1 VDNPS
6 LARAL
11 AEVAD
16 LLEIEGAN
24 PFRIRAYR
32 NAVRTLEVQTTPI
45 ARWVEQRRD
54 LTALPGIGKEMARHL
69 EELVTTG
76 SLAFRDELAARV
88 PPGLIDLMRLP
99 GVGPKR
105 ARTLWQEL
113 GVESPDGLEEAARAG
128 RVRGLAGFGQRTE
141 EKILTGIAEWR
152 RHTER
157 MRLDQAERHVE
168 PLVAYLREPPVP
180 SAGARRRKRVE
191 PRVEIAGSY
200 RRRCETIGDLDVL
213 AEAADESSARRLID
227 RFTAYPQ
234 VAEVAMAGP
243 TRASV
248 VLGSGLRVDLRV
260 VPPESWGAALVYFT
274 GSKEHNVRLRQR
286 AIERGLRISEYG
298 VFEAGEESGG
308 EDGTAPEGAR
318 SAGPEAETA
327 GSGAAGEEATGAAG
341 THGAGR
347 RVAGAEEA
355 DVYAAV
361 GCGWVPPELREDRG
375 ELAAAA
381 RGELPELVTV
391 DDLRG
396 DLQMHS
402 TWSDGRASIEEMA
415 AACAA
420 RGYEYFALTDHS
432 KALPMI
438 GGLDAAAVRRQW
450 EEIAE
455 VQGRH
460 PEIRILRSLEI
471 DVLADGTLD
480 LDEETLAELDLVV
493 VSIHSRFDLPAAEQT
508 ERILRAVR
516 HPEVDVLAHPLGRR
530 LGRRRPM
537 DFDLDAVLAACAE
550 HGVAVEANAS
560 PERLDLPGPAL
571 ARARELGVAVVVST
585 DAHSPRA
592 LAAMRYG
599 VDQARRGGL
608 EPRHVLNTLPLAEL
622 LDRLA
627 RRNLGAPS
635 HVR

>member
-1 VDNPS
+1 LIDNPS

-16 LLEIEGAN
+16 LLQIEGAN

-32 NAVRTLEVQTTPI
+32 NAVRTLEVQTVPI
-45 ARWVEQRRD
+45 ARWVEEGRE

-69 EELVTTG
+69 EELVETG

-105 ARTLWQEL
+105 ARTLWQEF
-113 GVESPDGLEEAARAG
+113 GVTSPEELESAAQER
-128 RVRGLAGFGQRTE
+128 RVRGLPGFGVRTE
-141 EKILTGIAEWR
+141 EKILAGVAEWR
-152 RHTER
+152 RHAER

-168 PLVAYLREPPVP
+168 ALLAFLREAAAPP
-180 SAGARRRKRVE
+180 AKGRRKARRP
-191 PRVEIAGSY
+191 PRVEVAGSY
-200 RRRCETIGDLDVL
+200 RRRCETVGDLDVL
-213 AEAADESSARRLID
+213 AEAADEAAARRLIE
-227 RFTAYPQ
+227 RFVAYPQ
-234 VAEVAMAGP
+234 VAEVTAAGP

-248 VLGSGLRVDLRV
+248 VLGSGLQVDLRV

-286 AIERGLRISEYG
+286 AIEGGLRISEYG
-298 VFEAGEESGG
+298 VFEVGG
-308 EDGTAPEGAR
+308 EAADGAD
-318 SAGPEAETA
+318 
-327 GSGAAGEEATGAAG
+327 GAAAADVKAAE
-341 THGAGR
+341 AGR

-361 GCGWVPPELREDRG
+361 GCAWVPPELREGRG

-381 RGELPELVTV
+381 RGELPELLTV
-391 DDLRG
+391 EDLRG

-420 RGYEYFALTDHS
+420 RGYEYFAITDHS
-432 KALPMI
+432 QALPMI

-455 VQGRH
+455 VQARH

-471 DVLADGTLD
+471 DVLADGSLD
-480 LDEETLAELDLVV
+480 LDEETLAGLDLVV

-585 DAHSPRA
+585 DAHSPRG
-592 LAAMRYG
+592 LATIRHG

-608 EPRHVLNTLPLAEL
+608 EPRHVLNTLPLGEL
-622 LDRLA
+622 LERLA
-627 RRNLGAPS
+627 KRNLGAPPA
-635 HVR
+635 VG